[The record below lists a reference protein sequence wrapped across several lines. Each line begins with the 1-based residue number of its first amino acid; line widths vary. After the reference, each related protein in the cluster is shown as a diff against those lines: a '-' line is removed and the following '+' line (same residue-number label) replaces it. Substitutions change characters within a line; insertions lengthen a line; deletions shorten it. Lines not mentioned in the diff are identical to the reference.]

1 MPLTMIVGIWG
12 MNFDVMP
19 ELHYPYGYPIA
30 LGGMALIAGGLYWY
44 FRSRGWLK

>member
-1 MPLTMIVGIWG
+1 
-12 MNFDVMP
+12 MNCDVMP
-19 ELHYPYGYPIA
+19 ELHCRYSYRIS